1 MSPEQRQQFEM
12 MQKRLDALE
21 RVENVSFIESI
32 KRRLGVNTTVAADI
46 NAITLTDL
54 ADVDTDGV
62 TDGQVIKYNS
72 SNVTWENANDIDT

>member
-32 KRRLGVNTTVAADI
+32 KRRLGVNTTVEADI

-62 TDGQVIKYNS
+62 TNGQVIKFNDSNS
-72 SNVTWENANDIDT
+72 TWENANDIDT